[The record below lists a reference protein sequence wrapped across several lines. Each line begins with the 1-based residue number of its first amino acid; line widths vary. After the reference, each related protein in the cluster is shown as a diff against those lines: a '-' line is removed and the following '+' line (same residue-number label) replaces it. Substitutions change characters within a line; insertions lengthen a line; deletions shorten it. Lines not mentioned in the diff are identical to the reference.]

1 MILIEE
7 TSVPVAS
14 LPIQAFRDH
23 LRLGTGF
30 ADDATQD
37 VLLEALLMA
46 AISAVEARTGKA
58 LLQRSFRWTLAD
70 WRDRYHQGLPV
81 APVQSITDIR
91 IVDRDGNETL
101 VSADDYLLMRD
112 SSIPT
117 IEARSVLPFV
127 PSGSSVDVRF
137 EAGFG
142 PDWTD
147 VPSDMAQAV
156 LLLAAHYYEN
166 RSGDGTPW
174 PQAVS
179 ALIASYR
186 RLRLGAS
193 A

>member
-23 LRLGTGF
+23 LKLGTGF
-30 ADDATQD
+30 ADDAMQD
-37 VLLEALLMA
+37 VLLEALLRA
-46 AISAVEARTGKA
+46 AISAVESRTGKA
-58 LLQRSFRWTLAD
+58 LLERTYLWTLPD

-81 APVQSITDIR
+81 APVASIGDIR
-91 IVDRDGNETL
+91 IVDRDGGETV
-101 VSADDYLLMRD
+101 VSAGDYLLMQD
-112 SSIPT
+112 ANIPT
-117 IEARSVLPFV
+117 IEARSVLPFI

-137 EAGFG
+137 IAGFG
-142 PDWTD
+142 SDWTD
-147 VPSDMAQAV
+147 VPSDLAQAV
-156 LLLAAHYYEN
+156 LLLAAYYYEN
-166 RSGDGTPW
+166 RSGDGSSW

-179 ALIASYR
+179 ALIAGHR